1 MWRILGLVEVKKSR
15 GGSGAYIDRFWSMW
29 QEVVLCIEASVV
41 VD

>member
-1 MWRILGLVEVKKSR
+1 MKQSR
-15 GGSGAYIDRFWSMW
+15 GGRGAYIDRFWSRW